1 MAGRTP
7 FVLRGGYVSIEKM
20 LMVDM
25 VGHIDDLDIM
35 AKRVVI
41 SGCLHPVN
49 ALQEIDTTN
58 FTIST
63 TENNLDA
70 LVDVCYIRPYVEE
83 KDFTTLSSLLKRM
96 KNSGYDFNKGI
107 SEEELILDNSEL
119 EKNINEMG
127 NSVISLQDALN
138 TKTSEKNDIE
148 KYIKYI
154 SYLSKLDFSVD
165 EFINLKNF
173 HFDIYKVS
181 KENMDK
187 IKENYENIPSI
198 IFKIYEE
205 NGYHIIMSFTPVILK
220 KEADRIFRSL
230 NCEVLDIDSQFKG
243 TPKFI
248 VNNLKE
254 QLIDINAEIS
264 RLSEQLDSLEKE
276 NMKKIKIL
284 DKSLELELKASEV
297 KSDIACTNEF
307 FYLCGWMTEKSLKRF
322 KNSLGEISDRTIII
336 EKNVEDIQDK
346 SMVPP
351 TKMKNNVLV
360 KPFESMVGMYGIP
373 SYNEL
378 DPTTFLGI
386 SYMLMFGAMFGDL
399 GQGLVFV
406 AAGLLLKYKGKRPN
420 FGGVISRLGIASG
433 IFGVI
438 YGSFFG
444 FENIIPALVVRPME
458 DIKDILLF
466 AVAFGCG
473 LLIIGFIYSLINN
486 IKKKDIENGVFGKNG
501 LVGLIF
507 YLSLLIFA
515 VTKVMDINTMSASVW
530 IVIFI
535 VLLGVMLFKE
545 PITNLILNKRPLYS
559 ESKQDY
565 FIEGGFGVIETLL
578 SMFSNTVSFIR
589 VGAFALNHV
598 GLFVAFAALANMMK
612 NSVGSMFMYVL
623 GNLIIIGLEGLIVF
637 IQGLRLEYYEL
648 FSKYYEGE
656 GVVFNPVKLFDETS
670 DAEVKVYKKIITS
683 KLVNE

>member
-1 MAGRTP
+1 M
-7 FVLRGGYVSIEKM
+7 SIEKM

-35 AKRVVI
+35 AKKVVI

-49 ALQEIDTTN
+49 ALQEINTTN

-83 KDFTTLSSLLKRM
+83 NDFTALSGILKRI
-96 KNSGYDFNKGI
+96 KNNNIYEPGKNI
-107 SEEELILDNSEL
+107 STEELVLDSQEL
-119 EKNINEMG
+119 EKNINEIG
-127 NSVISLQDALN
+127 GLIIGLQNELES
-138 TKTSEKNDIE
+138 KTSEKYDTE
-148 KYIKYI
+148 KYIKYL
-154 SYLSKLDFSVD
+154 SYLSKLDFSVE
-165 EFINLKNF
+165 EFTNLKNF
-173 HFDIYKVS
+173 QFDVYKVS
-181 KENMDK
+181 KENMVK

-198 IFKIYEE
+198 VFNIYEE
-205 NGYHIIMSFTPVILK
+205 KDYHIVMAFTPILLK
-220 KEADRIFRSL
+220 KETDRIFKSL
-230 NCEVLDIDSQFKG
+230 NCEVLEISNEFAG
-243 TPKFI
+243 TPNSIIKTLREKLLNI
-248 VNNLKE
+248 DIEINGLKE
-254 QLIDINAEIS
+254 KLYKLQ
-264 RLSEQLDSLEKE
+264 KE

-297 KSDIACTNEF
+297 KSTVACTNEF
-307 FYLCGWMTEKSLKRF
+307 FYLCGWMTEYSLKKF
-322 KNSLGEISDRTIII
+322 KDNLSEIADRTIII
-336 EKNVEDIQDK
+336 EKNADEIQDK

-360 KPFESMVGMYGIP
+360 RPFESMVGMYGIP

-406 AAGLLLKYKGKRPN
+406 AAGILLKYKGRRPN
-420 FGGVISRLGIASG
+420 FGGVISRLGISSS

-444 FENIIPALVVRPME
+444 FENVIPALVIRPME
-458 DIKDILLF
+458 DIQDILLF

-486 IKKKDIENGVFGKNG
+486 VKKKDIENGIFGKNG
-501 LVGLIF
+501 LLGLVF
-507 YLSLLIFA
+507 YLSLLVFA
-515 VTKVMDINTMSASVW
+515 ITKVMNISTMPNAIW
-530 IVIFI
+530 ITIFI
-535 VLLGVMLFKE
+535 ICLGVMLFKE
-545 PITNLILNKRPLYS
+545 PIANIILNKRPLYA
-559 ESKQDY
+559 ESKEDY

-598 GLFVAFAALANMMK
+598 GLFVAFAALAGMMK
-612 NSVGSMFMYVL
+612 NSVGSALMYVI

-648 FSKYYEGE
+648 FSKYYEGA
-656 GVVFNPVKLFDETS
+656 GVAFNPVKLFDEAS
-670 DAEVKVYKKIITS
+670 DVEVKVYKRIITS

>member
-1 MAGRTP
+1 MAGGTP

-25 VGHIDDLDIM
+25 VGHIDDLNIM
-35 AKRVVI
+35 SKRVVI

-83 KDFTTLSSLLKRM
+83 KDFTALSSTLKRI
-96 KNSGYDFNKGI
+96 KNNECDFSRNI
-107 SEEELILDNSEL
+107 STEELVLDDNDL
-119 EKNINEMG
+119 EKSINEVG
-127 NSVISLQDALN
+127 NSIISLQDDLK
-138 TKTSEKNDIE
+138 TKTAEKDDTE
-148 KYIKYI
+148 KYIKYL
-154 SYLSKLDFSVD
+154 SYLNKLDFSVD

-181 KENMDK
+181 KENMER

-205 NGYHIIMSFTPVILK
+205 NGYNIVMAFTPILLK
-220 KEADRIFRSL
+220 KETDRIFRSL
-230 NCEVLDIDSQFKG
+230 NCEILEISSEFRG
-243 TPKFI
+243 TPNSI
-248 VNNLKE
+248 VSNLKE
-254 QLIDINAEIS
+254 KLIDINAEMS
-264 RLSEQLDSLEKE
+264 NLSERLHALEKE
-276 NMKKIKIL
+276 NMRRIKIL
-284 DKSLELELKASEV
+284 DKSLELVLKASEV
-297 KSDIACTNEF
+297 KSSMACTNEF
-307 FYLCGWMTEKSLKRF
+307 FYLCGWMPKESLKKF
-322 KNSLGEISDRTIII
+322 KDCLGEIADRTIII
-336 EKNVEDIQDK
+336 EKNVDEIQNK
-346 SMVPP
+346 GMVPP
-351 TKMKNNVLV
+351 TRMNNNILV

-399 GQGLVFV
+399 GQGLVFIV
-406 AAGLLLKYKGKRPN
+406 AGLLLKYKGKRPN
-420 FGGVISRLGIASG
+420 FGGVISRLGIASSL
-433 IFGVI
+433 FGVI

-444 FENIIPALVVRPME
+444 FENVIPALVVRPME
-458 DIKDILLF
+458 DIQDILLF

-473 LLIIGFIYSLINN
+473 LLIIGFIYSLINS

-515 VTKVMDINTMSASVW
+515 ITKVMNINTMPSSVW
-530 IVIFI
+530 ITIFI
-535 VLLGVMLFKE
+535 VFLGVMLFKE
-545 PITNLILNKRPLYS
+545 PITNIILKKKPLYS

-598 GLFVAFAALANMMK
+598 GLFVAFASLANMMK
-612 NSVGSMFMYVL
+612 NSVGSAFMYVL

-648 FSKYYEGE
+648 FSKYYEGA

-670 DAEVKVYKKIITS
+670 DVEVKIYKRIITS